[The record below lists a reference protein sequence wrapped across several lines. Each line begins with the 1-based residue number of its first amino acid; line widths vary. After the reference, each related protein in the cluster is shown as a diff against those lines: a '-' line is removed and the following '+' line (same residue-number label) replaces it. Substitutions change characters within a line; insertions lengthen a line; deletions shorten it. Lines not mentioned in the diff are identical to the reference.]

1 MGTHT
6 LGHIIYGYIHL
17 VPMKQIVFKELSI
30 ALIYSPWYCEVSF
43 SPAMRQ
49 KIFDLNVCG
58 SFYFWESTPLAQAHT
73 NAHKHTLHELQK
85 KQETKIKQTNN
96 NNKTNQEEIKPN
108 KKTFHKQ

>member
-6 LGHIIYGYIHL
+6 PGHIIYGYIHL

-58 SFYFWESTPLAQAHT
+58 SFYFWESTHIGASTHKHTQAHT
-73 NAHKHTLHELQK
+73 TRVIK
-85 KQETKIKQTNN
+85 KTRNK
-96 NNKTNQEEIKPN
+96 NKTNQQQQQNKPRRD
-108 KKTFHKQ
+108 KTKQKNLS